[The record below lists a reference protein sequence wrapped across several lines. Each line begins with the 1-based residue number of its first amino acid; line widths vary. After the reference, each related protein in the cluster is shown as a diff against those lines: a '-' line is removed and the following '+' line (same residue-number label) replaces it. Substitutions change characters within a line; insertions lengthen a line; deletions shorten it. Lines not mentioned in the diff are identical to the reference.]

1 MRNRVNTYLAIALTT
16 HCNYKCFYCKEGGE
30 SMSKQKQTIPFE
42 KVKKKN
48 CLHYKNGNCRE
59 GVFSLFLSSNL
70 MLHLSG
76 CKNKTIHFDLNK
88 CEEVQI
94 REAFLKLLSLT

>member
-42 KVKKKN
+42 KVKKKIA
-48 CLHYKNGNCRE
+48 CIIKMVIVEKEYLVYFYHQ
-59 GVFSLFLSSNL
+59 
-70 MLHLSG
+70 
-76 CKNKTIHFDLNK
+76 T
-88 CEEVQI
+88 
-94 REAFLKLLSLT
+94 